1 MTSIPISAR
10 ERVASP
16 STWAARAGR
25 AAAAALATVA
35 RALAVWIAYVVLLVA
50 LLFAGLPAVV
60 ACPVGVVM
68 VMAAA
73 WWLGWLA

>member
-1 MTSIPISAR
+1 MTSIPIS
-10 ERVASP
+10 VISP
-16 STWAARAGR
+16 STWTARAR
-25 AAAAALATVA
+25 RAAAALATPA

-60 ACPVGVVM
+60 ACPVGVFM

-73 WWLGWLA
+73 WLMRWLA